1 MQVVPE
7 LIVVKM
13 TSQEESSLYRGTSE
27 MINWVV
33 GGRLD
38 VY

>member
-13 TSQEESSLYRGTSE
+13 TSQEESSLHRGFPE

-33 GGRLD
+33 GGRLV